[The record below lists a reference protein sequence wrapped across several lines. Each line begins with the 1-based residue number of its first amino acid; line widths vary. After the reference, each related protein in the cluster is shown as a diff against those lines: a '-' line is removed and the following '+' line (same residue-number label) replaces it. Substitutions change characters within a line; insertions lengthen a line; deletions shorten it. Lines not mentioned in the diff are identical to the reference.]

1 MSTIQIFPI
10 GELLVRCERAVGIVP
25 SLNRDCPV
33 SNFVGEAA
41 ASAAPLSGSDW
52 GGAPHVW
59 LNLAFC
65 FGADS
70 RFGDEPDG
78 RRRTNRLVREAVLAA
93 GGRLLQPA
101 APLHFLAH
109 LFAFGEPWAPNQI
122 FAKLDG
128 LRPSGY
134 EPIRRAVFLG
144 NPVCYGPGLTYR
156 TNFAAFREEE
166 GIGFRVGM
174 VSADDGYSF
183 GPETAYVFG
192 LPVTRSSVP

>member
-1 MSTIQIFPI
+1 M
-10 GELLVRCERAVGIVP
+10 RCERAAGIVP

-33 SNFVGEAA
+33 NNFVDEAA

-52 GGAPHVW
+52 GGAPHAW

-65 FGADS
+65 FGADPC
-70 RFGDEPDG
+70 FGDEPDG
-78 RRRTNRLVREAVLAA
+78 RRRTNRLVREAVAEA
-93 GGRLLQPA
+93 GGRPLQQA

-122 FAKLDG
+122 FAKIDG
-128 LRPSGY
+128 LRPGGY
-134 EPIRRAVFLG
+134 ESIRSAVFLG
-144 NPVCYGPGLTYR
+144 DPVCYGPGLTYR
-156 TNFAAFREEE
+156 TNFAVFREEE
-166 GIGFRVGM
+166 GIGFRVGV

-183 GPETAYVFG
+183 CPETAYVFG